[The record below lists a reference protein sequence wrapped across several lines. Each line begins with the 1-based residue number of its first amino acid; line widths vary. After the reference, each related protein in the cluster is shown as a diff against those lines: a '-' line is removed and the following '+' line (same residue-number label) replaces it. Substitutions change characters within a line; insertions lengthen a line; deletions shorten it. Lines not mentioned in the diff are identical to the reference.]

1 MKQWNYF
8 GTGINYEHKGV
19 RMSEIID
26 MSEKTSCNGCKYLFF
41 SGECRNKEYI
51 KNALEV
57 VTKGFCKYKKIKTNE
72 D

>member
-1 MKQWNYF
+1 
-8 GTGINYEHKGV
+8 
-19 RMSEIID
+19 MSEVIN

-57 VTKGFCKYKKIKTNE
+57 VAKGFCKYKKIKTKE
-72 D
+72 E